1 MAARAGSNQIFISY
15 RREDAS
21 WPARWLADR
30 LARQFGPGV
39 VFQDVD
45 SIRLGDDFAAK
56 IEEAVSSC
64 LVLLAVIGPHWSGRQ
79 SSTRLRLDDPE
90 DWVRLEIEAAIRRGI
105 RIIPI
110 LADRAEMPSEEK
122 LPVSLR
128 VLAAKQALI
137 LDPSSLSIDPLV
149 AELKTAIAQDR
160 RSQNYVRVGTPEA
173 ASSSQL
179 GSNELLLSAI
189 QTVFALEEKN
199 AKIELLVDIIRAAAL
214 TAPERLR
221 WLTDEAESVARSI
234 ENSASRAWALRTV
247 AEAVA
252 VTDPERGETI
262 ARSIEDHGDQVLA
275 ALARAVALTDLKHA
289 VAIAGSIEDRQTY
302 AFALTDLLIAGAAT
316 DPGQAEAIAG
326 RFPKGNYF
334 KAKALAGIALQAAT
348 ADPERAVNIARSIDS
363 GHTDEY
369 ALVEVAEVVAAT
381 DPTRAE
387 TIARSIDT
395 PSTRA
400 FALFLVAGAV
410 AASDPMHARWLAVE
424 VEAIFRAA
432 GEPAARGRVP
442 PTLIEA
448 VAMSGPGRAE
458 TMARSMDSSSKQ
470 MESLGKVAV
479 VVARSDP
486 ERAENI
492 ARSINP
498 PLLQLDI
505 LLDVAEVMADLN
517 PRRAEAIA
525 GSIGDAA
532 LRGLAVSMVAQ
543 MVAKTDVKQAAAIA
557 ARIENESAKARTLA
571 HIVSIAAQPGR
582 YKGRT
587 PSSNFEGYWIQF
599 PSH

>member
-56 IEEAVSSC
+56 IEEAVGSC

-79 SSTRLRLDDPE
+79 SSARPRLDDPE

-137 LDPSSLSIDPLV
+137 LDPSNLSIGPLV
-149 AELKTAIAQDR
+149 AELKTAIAQGR
-160 RSQNYVRVGTPEA
+160 RSQGYVRVGTPEA

-252 VTDPERGETI
+252 E
-262 ARSIEDHGDQVLA
+262 
-275 ALARAVALTDLKHA
+275 
-289 VAIAGSIEDRQTY
+289 
-302 AFALTDLLIAGAAT
+302 
-316 DPGQAEAIAG
+316 
-326 RFPKGNYF
+326 
-334 KAKALAGIALQAAT
+334 AKALAGIALQAAT

-448 VAMSGPGRAE
+448 VAMSDPGRAE